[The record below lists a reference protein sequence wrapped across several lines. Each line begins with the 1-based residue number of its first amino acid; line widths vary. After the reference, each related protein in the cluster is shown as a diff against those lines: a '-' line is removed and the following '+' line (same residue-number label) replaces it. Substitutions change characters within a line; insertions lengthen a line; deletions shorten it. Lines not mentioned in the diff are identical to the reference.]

1 MTTTPTLTPTMAMV
15 PLDLIEESTTNPRKR
30 FDQASLQDLADSI
43 AATGVHQPVL
53 LRPLPG
59 HRVPDTF
66 GYRAPGAPLPVYE
79 LVVGARR
86 FRASRI
92 AKASHIP
99 AMVRDLTD
107 AEALEIQVVENLQR
121 EDVTP
126 LEEAEGYDQL
136 MRTGHYTADQ
146 VAAKVGKSRSYVYS
160 KLKVLDLCH
169 TARESLRAGTIDF
182 SRALL
187 IARIPTE
194 ELQLQALKYATAKDY
209 NGDTPS
215 QRACA
220 EHIQRTFM
228 LKLSGAP
235 FNTDDAQLLAQAGA
249 CSQCPRRT
257 GANPDLFA
265 DVKSA
270 DVCTFPPCYRKKE
283 EAHGNA
289 LKAAALE
296 RGQTLIEGREARK
309 IMPNSWSKPD
319 GYVRLDDASDS
330 PTGKPL
336 RKVLAKVMEAKGIQ
350 PVLLANP
357 HKPNEVMALLPQE
370 QLTTLLA
377 EAGQAEAAEKAAQ
390 AAQQCAEAAES
401 DRAAKRKDQFQ
412 NAWRWAV
419 LEEVWAE
426 AKSAVESL
434 YPFDP
439 ATAHQPGPDAPIVV
453 ALTMHTGLARFLAR
467 KQANGLN
474 QDRCKR
480 LNKLLGLDKV
490 APQATL
496 LAHIDQHPDPV
507 ALLWLLE
514 AEADVEYRH
523 WASDTDKANAGLWLA
538 AEAFAVDVET
548 VKKSV
553 RNELNAKWK
562 AEDAPPPLTPAAQ
575 ASGGRGESSGKAKKG
590 KTPAARA
597 RADAP
602 TLSADEASRGI
613 AAAMQGLDDGQT
625 PPTASPAE
633 PDGSIQRATPESNDA
648 SPLAAPAHPQPVHA
662 SAPGDEA
669 APPADGS
676 ALLAAPD
683 GAPGASGID
692 IGQQVRVLATA
703 TGTRQAPMVGLQGVV
718 VRKVGPQ
725 AWDVQFP
732 GKKHRPNVPQWV
744 CFDVSELEVVA

>member
-1 MTTTPTLTPTMAMV
+1 MTANTPQFAV
-15 PLDLIEESTTNPRKR
+15 VALDLIAESTTNPRKR
-30 FDQASLQDLADSI
+30 FDASALQELANSI
-43 AATGVHQPVL
+43 AASGVHQPVL

-86 FRASRI
+86 LRASRI
-92 AKASHIP
+92 AKVGTIP
-99 AMVRDLTD
+99 AMVAELTD
-107 AEALEIQVVENLQR
+107 AQALEIQVIENLQR

-136 MRTGHYTADQ
+136 MRSNGYTADE

-194 ELQLQALKYATAKDY
+194 ELQLKALAWCTAKGY
-209 NGDTPS
+209 LGDTPS

-228 LKLSGAP
+228 LKLANADFSLE
-235 FNTDDAQLLAQAGA
+235 DAQLLPQAGP
-249 CSQCPRRT
+249 CSTCPKRS

-265 DVKSA
+265 DVNSP
-270 DVCTFPPCYRKKE
+270 DVCLDPDCFQAKE
-283 EAHGNA
+283 DAHAHA

-309 IMPNSWSKPD
+309 LMPYSWDKPE
-319 GYVRLDDASDS
+319 GYVRLDDPADS

-357 HKPNEVMALLPQE
+357 HKPNDVVALLPQE
-370 QLTTLLA
+370 QLTPLLA

-390 AAQQCAEAAES
+390 AARQSAEAEQKE
-401 DRAAKRKDQFQ
+401 RAAQRKTKYEE
-412 NAWRWAV
+412 AWRWAV

-439 ATAHQPGPDAPIVV
+439 ATAHQPGPDEPIVV

-467 KQANGLN
+467 KQASGLN

-480 LNKLLGLDKV
+480 INKLLGLDKV

-496 LAHIDQHPDPV
+496 LAHIDQHPDPA

-514 AEADVEYRH
+514 AEADVEYRP

-538 AEAFAVDVET
+538 AEAFAVDVDA

-553 RNELNAKWK
+553 KAELNAVWK
-562 AEDAPPPLTPAAQ
+562 AEDKAAEAQKPSLPLPPAAQ
-575 ASGGRGESSGKAKKG
+575 ANGERGGSGGKGKKG
-590 KTPAARA
+590 KAPAARA
-597 RADAP
+597 RDDAP
-602 TLSADEASRGI
+602 TLSAEEASRGI
-613 AAAMQGLDDGQT
+613 AAAMQGLDDEQT
-625 PPTASPAE
+625 PPPASPAE
-633 PDGSIQRATPESNDA
+633 PDGSIQRAAPESNDA
-648 SPLAAPAHPQPVHA
+648 SPLAAPANPQPVQA
-662 SAPGDEA
+662 DAPGAEA

-676 ALLAAPD
+676 ASLAV
-683 GAPGASGID
+683 APGVLA
-692 IGQQVRVLATA
+692 IGAKVRVLDTA
-703 TGTRQAPMVGLQGVV
+703 TGSKQKPMVGQTGVV
-718 VRKVGPQ
+718 DRQIGPS
-725 AWDVQFP
+725 AWDVRFQ
-732 GKKHRPNVPQWV
+732 GKKHRPGVPQWV